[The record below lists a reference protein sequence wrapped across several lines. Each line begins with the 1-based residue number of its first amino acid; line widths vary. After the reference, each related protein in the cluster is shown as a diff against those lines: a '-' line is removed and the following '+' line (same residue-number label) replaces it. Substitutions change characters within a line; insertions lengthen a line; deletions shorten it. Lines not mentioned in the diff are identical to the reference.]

1 MSRFLI
7 VVPPFVGHVN
17 PVAGV
22 AAELARRGHEVA
34 WAGDGDLLG
43 RLLPADTKVFP
54 VSCPLPARPAEVRG
68 FAAWKFLWEAMLVP
82 LAHSMLPGVR
92 AAADEWRPDALLV
105 DQQALAGAL
114 VAGRLGLPWAT
125 SATTSSEIT
134 DPLAAM
140 PTVAGWVRD
149 LLTDLRLRFGDPL
162 ADHDLRF
169 SPHLVLAFT
178 TPALSGDPTVSAPIR
193 FVGPS
198 RRPSR
203 TIDFPWH
210 RLDDRPLVL
219 VTLGTA
225 NDDAGTKFL
234 ADSVTALRDRPGLQ
248 AVVVDPAGT
257 LVDVPDNVVTRAEVP
272 QPELLDRAALVV
284 CHAGHNTVCEA
295 LDRAVP
301 LVVAPIRDDQPVIA
315 EQVVRAGAGVRLR
328 FAHAG
333 PERIGK
339 ATDAVLAEPGY
350 RAAAKTVQESFAASG
365 GAAEAANGLEFLAR
379 SA

>member
-54 VSCPLPARPAEVRG
+54 VSCPLPARPAEARG

-339 ATDAVLAEPGY
+339 AIDAVLAEPGY

>member
-22 AAELARRGHEVA
+22 AAELTRRGHEVA
-34 WAGDGDLLG
+34 WAGDRDLLD
-43 RLLPADTKVFP
+43 RLLPAGTVVFP
-54 VSCPLPARPAEVRG
+54 VACPIPDRPADVRG

-82 LAHSMLPGVR
+82 LAHTMLPGVR
-92 AAADEWRPDALLV
+92 AAVEQWRPDALLV

-114 VAGRLGLPWAT
+114 VAGSTGLPWAT

-134 DPLAAM
+134 DPLATM
-140 PTVAGWVRD
+140 PAIGDWVRGM
-149 LLTDLRLRFGDPL
+149 LTDLRLRFGDPL
-162 ADHDLRF
+162 DDHDLRF

-178 TPALSGDPTVSAPIR
+178 TPALAGDPAVTAPVR

-198 RRPSR
+198 RRPARS
-203 TIDFPWH
+203 IDFPWEW
-210 RLDDRPLVL
+210 LDDRPLVL

-225 NDDAGTKFL
+225 NDDAGAKFL
-234 ADSVTALRDRPGLQ
+234 ADSVTALRDRPDLQ
-248 AVVVDPAGT
+248 AVIVDPTGRRAET
-257 LVDVPDNVVTRAEVP
+257 PANVLCRTEVP

-328 FAHAG
+328 FVHAG
-333 PERIGK
+333 AERIGK
-339 ATDAVLAEPGY
+339 AIDAVLAEPAY
-350 RAAAKTVQESFAASG
+350 RDAAKRVQVSFAAAG
-365 GAAEAANGLEFLAR
+365 GAAEAAAGLEFLAR

>member
-54 VSCPLPARPAEVRG
+54 VSCPLPARPAEARG

-178 TPALSGDPTVSAPIR
+178 TPALSGDPTVSALIR

-234 ADSVTALRDRPGLQ
+234 ADSITALRDRPGLQ

-339 ATDAVLAEPGY
+339 AIDAVLAEPGY

-365 GAAEAANGLEFLAR
+365 GAAEAATGLEFLAR